1 MTTKI
6 IESHR
11 YRIYPTVEQEEILF
25 QTIGCARKMYNL
37 MLDDFVEIYSDFS
50 EGKITKDEKRAR
62 ENAVKPVTYKSQ
74 EEFAYLNDVDSTAL
88 KYAAK
93 HLQQAFRNFFT
104 QDKAKYPKHKT
115 RNRSKWSFT
124 TCRASRNAKNVR
136 LTKQGLKLPKVPG
149 FIQTVVHRNWRGNLV
164 SVTITKERD
173 GKWYAACQFEVNDKT
188 IVVFPETLHDI
199 VSPIGVD
206 MGVSELAVLS
216 NGKRFLN
223 GKEQRKLQKKLSK
236 LDRKLSRQRE
246 QAKKDGRKLSESKNY
261 QKTLLRRNRLYAKV
275 RHRRQD
281 WLHKAT
287 TELVNSHDFI
297 GLETLS
303 SSNLMKNRCLA
314 YALSDVSWR
323 EFRTFLEYKATKHG
337 TVVEFI
343 DRFYASTQT
352 CFVCKAVTGP
362 KGIDNLHVREWVC
375 CECETVHDRDVNAA
389 LNVLEKAL
397 CVLVEARIENVDTAG
412 TTGTVRGFLNVLKS
426 GFAVS

>member
-11 YRIYPTVEQEEILF
+11 YRIYPTVDQEEILF

-37 MLDDFVEIYSDFS
+37 MLDDMISTYSDFS
-50 EGKITKDEKRAR
+50 EGKITKDEKRVR
-62 ENAVKPVTYKSQ
+62 ENAVKPVTYKTQ
-74 EEFAYLNDVDSTAL
+74 EEFSYLNDVDSTAL

-93 HLQQAFRNFFT
+93 HLQQAFQNFFT

-136 LTKQGLKLPKVPG
+136 LTKHGLKLPKVPG
-149 FIQTVVHRNWRGNLV
+149 FIKTIVHRNWRGNLV
-164 SVTITKERD
+164 SVTVTKERD
-173 GKWYAACQFEVNDKT
+173 GKWYAACRFEVNDT
-188 IVVFPETLHDI
+188 PVVVFPETLHDI

-206 MGVSELAVLS
+206 MGVSQLAVLS
-216 NGKRFLN
+216 DGKRFLN
-223 GKEQRKLQKKLSK
+223 RKEQRKLQKKLSK
-236 LDRKLSRQRE
+236 LDRKLSRQRN
-246 QAKKDGRKLSESKNY
+246 QAKKDNRKLSECKNY

-281 WLHKAT
+281 WLHKVT

-303 SSNLMKNRCLA
+303 SSNLMKNHHLA

-352 CFVCKAVTGP
+352 CFDCQAVTGP

-375 CECETVHDRDVNAA
+375 CECGTVHDRDINAA

-397 CVLVEARIENVDTAG
+397 IVFVETRMKNVDTAG
-412 TTGTVRGFLNVLKS
+412 IAGTVENFLNVLKP